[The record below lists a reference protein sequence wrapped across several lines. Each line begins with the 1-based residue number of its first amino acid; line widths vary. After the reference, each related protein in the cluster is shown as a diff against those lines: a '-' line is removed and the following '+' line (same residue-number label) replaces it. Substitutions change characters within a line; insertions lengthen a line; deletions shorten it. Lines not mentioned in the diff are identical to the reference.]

1 MEYIKYWSKKKH
13 LFLFDSEGFEGF
25 KYFILTDDSD
35 IVDKILYNVNNFGK
49 KDKKITCNTLT
60 LFVANYRNL
69 KDSEIKRLSQTAQ
82 DLFHLFSEIQLKSY

>member
-1 MEYIKYWSKKKH
+1 MLTQKKYV
-13 LFLFDSEGFEGF
+13 FLFDSEGFEGF

-60 LFVANYRNL
+60 LSVANYRNL
-69 KDSEIKRLSQTAQ
+69 KDSKIKRLSQTAQ
-82 DLFHLFSEIQLKSY
+82 DLFHLFSEFAHLKGND